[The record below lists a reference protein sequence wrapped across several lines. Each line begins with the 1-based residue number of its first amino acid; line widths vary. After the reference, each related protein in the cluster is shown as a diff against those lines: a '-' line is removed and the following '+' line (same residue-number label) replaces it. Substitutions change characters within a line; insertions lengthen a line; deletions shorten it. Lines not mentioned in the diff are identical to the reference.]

1 MRAPARQ
8 RCRTACGADL
18 VVVDRPD
25 APFAEVRWQVPLVRR
40 DHADAAVALVAGRAL
55 LLGPLD
61 GDAAAAQQ
69 RVLEEGGV
77 WSTTPAVDRVTL
89 SATVPAERLPWLLG
103 ELRDR
108 LESPAPRPEALQD
121 ALATERTR
129 LAAAVAHR
137 ELGLHRLLA
146 RHRWGP
152 EHPYAH
158 AVLEPAD
165 LDAVD
170 PAAVLDLLTTRVHPA
185 GSTLLVLGPLGS
197 LGGLDALELLAAP
210 LGGAVGPGG
219 PSDRDPRAPALP
231 ADPGPR
237 GVPPQRLPV
246 APHEPTASLR
256 LWAPAPPRSHPEH
269 LPLHLAGMA
278 LGGYFGSRLTQEL
291 RERRGD
297 VYGVTTGF
305 EVLASGTTWALSLE
319 CPADRIG
326 AVRETVHAA
335 LAALG
340 DPGADEQELERAAAY
355 ALQGA
360 AVGLASPAALAS
372 AGSTVLF
379 AGDDLDLWERQAAQA
394 ATTTPDQ
401 VAEVARS
408 WWRSDALV
416 EVVADPRD
424 DAGVPAPPQD

>member
-1 MRAPARQ
+1 MA
-8 RCRTACGADL
+8 
-18 VVVDRPD
+18 VDRPD
-25 APFAEVRWQVPLVRR
+25 APFAELRWQVPLLRR

-55 LLGPLD
+55 LLGHD
-61 GDAAAAQQ
+61 DDDAAAAHQ
-69 RVLEEGGV
+69 RALEEGGV
-77 WSTTPAVDRVTL
+77 WSVTPAVDRVTL
-89 SATVPAERLPWLLG
+89 SATFPVDRLPWVLD
-103 ELRDR
+103 ELRAR
-108 LESPAPRPEALQD
+108 LEDPAPGDAALQET
-121 ALATERTR
+121 LAGERTR
-129 LAAAVAHR
+129 LAAAAAHR

-146 RHRWGP
+146 RQRWGAD
-152 EHPYAH
+152 HPYAH

-170 PAAVLDLLTTRVHPA
+170 PGAVRDLLGTRVHPA
-185 GSTLLVLGPLGS
+185 GSTLLVLGPLEQ
-197 LGGLDALELLAAP
+197 LGAPERALDLLAAP

-219 PSDRDPRAPALP
+219 PADRDPRSPVLP
-231 ADPGPR
+231 ADPGVR
-237 GVPPQRLPV
+237 GLPAQRLPV

-256 LWAPAPPRSHPEH
+256 LWAPAPMRSHPEH

-278 LGGYFGSRLTQEL
+278 LGGYFGSRLNQEL

-305 EVLASGTTWALSLE
+305 EVLASGATWALSLE
-319 CPADRIG
+319 CPAGRIG

-340 DPGADEQELERAAAY
+340 DPGPDAEELRRAAAF
-355 ALQGA
+355 ATQGA

-394 ATTTPDQ
+394 STTTPAQ
-401 VAEVARS
+401 VAEAART
-408 WWRSDALV
+408 WWSPEALV
-416 EVVADPRD
+416 EVVADPQ
-424 DAGVPAPPQD
+424 DASGVPGPPHG